1 VTVRE
6 TVLEDSAEDLFE
18 EAPCGYLATDLDG
31 LIVRVNRAFERWTG
45 FDRAQLLGQRRFQ
58 DLLAPGARIYHET
71 HYAPLLRMQGSVREI
86 ALELVGSDGS
96 RLPALV
102 NSVLHR
108 DRDGRPQLIRTTVFD
123 ASDRRRYE
131 QELLRSQR
139 HEHEVAQRLQQSM
152 LSGALPTAPG
162 LQVEVAYQ
170 PSEGGLDIGGDW
182 YDAFWLDDEGDA
194 IGLVVGDV
202 VGHGLGAAAAMG
214 QLRSAVRALAST
226 GLGPGRLLA
235 ALEQYTRRHGIGQM
249 TTLVYA
255 QLGLSSGVLRYACAG
270 HPPPL
275 IVAPGR
281 APELVW
287 GGRSMPLDTYPDHQP
302 ARQESTHSLPTGS
315 TLLLYTDGLF
325 ERRGRGAKDGLDRLL
340 SEAAVRPRDD
350 AAAFVAGMLRALH
363 DPEHRDDV
371 CLLAVRLEF

>member
-1 VTVRE
+1 MTVRE

>member
-325 ERRGRGAKDGLDRLL
+325 ERRGRGVKDGLDRLL